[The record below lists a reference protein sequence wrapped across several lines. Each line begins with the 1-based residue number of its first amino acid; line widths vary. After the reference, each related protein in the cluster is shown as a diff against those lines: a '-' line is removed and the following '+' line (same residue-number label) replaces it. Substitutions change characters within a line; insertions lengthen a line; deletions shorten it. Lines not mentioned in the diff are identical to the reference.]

1 MIKYKLVCKNCDLS
15 FDSWFA
21 SSKEYEKLKKRQ
33 LLNCHKCNSKKI
45 EKSLMAP
52 KLMNRFQLKNDEE
65 KNLKFK
71 KINKKIREYQN
82 FIKNNFEYVGKNFA
96 YEARSIH
103 YKNKK
108 NEKGIYGTASN
119 EEIKEL
125 REEGINAETI
135 PWFED
140 KKN

>member
-33 LLNCHKCNSKKI
+33 LLNCHRCNSKKI

-52 KLMNRFQLKNDEE
+52 KLINRFQLKNDEQ

-71 KINKKIREYQN
+71 KINNKIKEYQN